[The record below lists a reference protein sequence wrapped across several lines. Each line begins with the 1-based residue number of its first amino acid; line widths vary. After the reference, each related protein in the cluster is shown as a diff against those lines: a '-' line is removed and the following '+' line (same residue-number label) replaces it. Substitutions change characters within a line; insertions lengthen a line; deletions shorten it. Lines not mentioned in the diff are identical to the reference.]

1 MDSKEFK
8 EWIDK
13 LEAPELRDFII
24 DYNNYIVTQ
33 LKNGGLIFPPEDAT
47 ELI

>member
-1 MDSKEFK
+1 MNSEEFK
-8 EWIDK
+8 EWINR
-13 LEAPELRDFII
+13 LEASELRDFII
-24 DYNNYIVTQ
+24 DYDNYIVTQ